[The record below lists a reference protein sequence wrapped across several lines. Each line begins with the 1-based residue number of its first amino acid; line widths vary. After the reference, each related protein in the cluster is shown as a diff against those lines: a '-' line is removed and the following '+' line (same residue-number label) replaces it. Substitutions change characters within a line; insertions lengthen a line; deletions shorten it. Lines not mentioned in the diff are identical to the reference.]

1 MTRAEAEA
9 RIAERYTRT
18 GLSDDRRS
26 TRTHRVWVETWERIN
41 GWDATAEDLAAF
53 AAVPRGQGHR
63 VTFAGPV
70 VTLHCELDSG
80 D

>member
-9 RIAERYTRT
+9 RIAERYTRIGIT
-18 GLSDDRRS
+18 PSPRNTS
-26 TRTHRVWVETWERIN
+26 THRVWTETWGRIN

-53 AAVPRGQGHR
+53 AAVHRGQGHR
-63 VTFAGPV
+63 VTFAGGII
-70 VTLHCELDSG
+70 TLHCEMDSG